1 MNWFKQANQ
10 VIQISHSGL
19 VSVLSSK
26 DQAQLSGFL
35 YKAITTHPGWQQAA
49 ANVSTEIKQQYI
61 AAVNSSSV
69 SNPAW
74 AQWDVQKGLPQ
85 ESGNYK
91 LYFTPSDEDIEKVIG
106 GIGGLFQYL
115 QPIASSYQSNLDY
128 KVPSTA
134 TAYLGH
140 NDRVVIHFSNKEAV
154 NDIQV
159 AVQQW
164 ASANGISFGNRTHSL
179 GADDKEKVS
188 WGQNVSNTMSQYA
201 LQYLESG
208 QYNEEQVAR
217 WIETYIGNVLNQ
229 MGQAA

>member
-1 MNWFKQANQ
+1 M
-10 VIQISHSGL
+10 
-19 VSVLSSK
+19 
-26 DQAQLSGFL
+26 
-35 YKAITTHPGWQQAA
+35 
-49 ANVSTEIKQQYI
+49 STEIKQQYI